1 MKKRIEI
8 SLRMRLF
15 LFLILFLVVIM
26 LALLLIFF
34 TTDVFSKG
42 INEIKVFLANE
53 LDHIAGNVETEYGT
67 LAVDGIA
74 LSETISGILEK
85 EMKDSG
91 VNPFSLKENP
101 HLLNRLLDSCMDP
114 LLAALSKNTASA
126 AYLILDATVNPH
138 ISDADYSRAGL
149 FLRNMEPNAI
159 NRSNPSIR
167 YLRGPVVLAQSR
179 NLMLLPQWEMEFRT
193 TSGDFFHK
201 TMENADS
208 NLDISRQYYWNPN
221 AVLHG
226 DYENAMLLCVPLAAS
241 DGTVLGICG
250 FEVSDMLFK
259 LQNAPDISVQPR
271 FFSILAPL
279 SSQVLDGS
287 KAMFAFR
294 SENPKISGDLKTYE
308 NKYKLSVFETSDGTQ
323 YVGLFREINLYPKD
337 AVHGDENWAV
347 AVMLQGDLLNE
358 YVKSKNTP
366 MLILLALLL
375 VFSIAAALYI
385 SRRYLSPVLRTI
397 DKVKE
402 HGLSQYTKTNIR
414 EIDDLFVF
422 LAEQDAY
429 YNRKEQT
436 LPHDAEAT
444 EKQPERDEE
453 AEAIFREF
461 SRKLETLTRAEKQVF
476 NLYVQGYDA
485 KEITE
490 ILCLSI
496 NTIKTHNK
504 RIYYKLGVSSR
515 RELMVYLR
523 KMREKGCP
531 ISIE

>member
-1 MKKRIEI
+1 M
-8 SLRMRLF
+8 
-15 LFLILFLVVIM
+15 
-26 LALLLIFF
+26 
-34 TTDVFSKG
+34 
-42 INEIKVFLANE
+42 
-53 LDHIAGNVETEYGT
+53 
-67 LAVDGIA
+67 
-74 LSETISGILEK
+74 
-85 EMKDSG
+85 
-91 VNPFSLKENP
+91 
-101 HLLNRLLDSCMDP
+101 
-114 LLAALSKNTASA
+114 
-126 AYLILDATVNPH
+126 
-138 ISDADYSRAGL
+138 
-149 FLRNMEPNAI
+149 
-159 NRSNPSIR
+159 PS
-167 YLRGPVVLAQSR
+167 
-179 NLMLLPQWEMEFRT
+179 
-193 TSGDFFHK
+193 
-201 TMENADS
+201 
-208 NLDISRQYYWNPN
+208 
-221 AVLHG
+221 
-226 DYENAMLLCVPLAAS
+226 LCVPLAAS

-259 LQNAPDISVQPR
+259 LQNARTFPCSPDSFNTCTAFQP
-271 FFSILAPL
+271 STGWIE
-279 SSQVLDGS
+279 SHV
-287 KAMFAFR
+287 AFR

-515 RELMVYLR
+515 ESLWSTCG
-523 KMREKGCP
+523 K
-531 ISIE
+531 